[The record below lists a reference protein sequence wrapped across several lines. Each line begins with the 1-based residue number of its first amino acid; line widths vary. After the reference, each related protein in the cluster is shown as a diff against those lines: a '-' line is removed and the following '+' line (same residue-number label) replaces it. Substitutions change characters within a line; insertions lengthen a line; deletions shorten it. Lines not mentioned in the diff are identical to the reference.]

1 MAMMRRSRETRRM
14 KPKPLHQ
21 TPSRANAACLYKVLP
36 IGKPFYL
43 PTLALFWITGTV
55 AEASSPPDVPCV
67 SPYHP
72 AQQQH
77 ISQVQ
82 PPGDNEPD

>member
-1 MAMMRRSRETRRM
+1 MAMMRRSRETRCM

-36 IGKPFYL
+36 VGKLFYRQA
-43 PTLALFWITGTV
+43 PALLWITGTV
-55 AEASSPPDVPCV
+55 AEASSPPDVPCL
-67 SPYHP
+67 SAYHP
-72 AQQQH
+72 AHRQR